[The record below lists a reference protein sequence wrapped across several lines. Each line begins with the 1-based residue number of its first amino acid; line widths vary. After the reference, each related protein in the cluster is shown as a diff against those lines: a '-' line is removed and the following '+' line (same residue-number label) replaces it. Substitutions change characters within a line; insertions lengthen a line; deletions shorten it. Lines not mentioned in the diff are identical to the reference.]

1 MSLVLLITCA
11 IAASASAT
19 GFVLGRRRWRKATP
33 GAIPAQLTAGSGPEV
48 PSAAALPKKDSIEMQ
63 SLAVSLG
70 DVVSVDGRERW
81 LAGAIVVFDGT
92 VVAAGVFFAPEGKTL
107 EVVASFPEPRR
118 SILWLSPVDIE
129 IGHEAP
135 TSLEINSVFLQRKRR
150 LPVQLKRAGQGAPE
164 LGSTATLSEYAATGG
179 DAALILR
186 TPERTFGWF
195 GREIA
200 HPDYDRMGK
209 GTPTE

>member
-1 MSLVLLITCA
+1 MH
-11 IAASASAT
+11 
-19 GFVLGRRRWRKATP
+19 
-33 GAIPAQLTAGSGPEV
+33 
-48 PSAAALPKKDSIEMQ
+48 

-70 DVVSVDGRERW
+70 DVVSVEGRERW

-118 SILWLSPVDIE
+118 SILWLSPVEIE

-164 LGSTATLSEYAATGG
+164 LGATATLAEYAATGG

-195 GREIA
+195 GREIEPP
-200 HPDYDRMGK
+200 HYDRMGK

>member
-11 IAASASAT
+11 IAASASVT
-19 GFVLGRRRWRKATP
+19 GFALGRRRWRKATP
-33 GAIPAQLTAGSGPEV
+33 GTV
-48 PSAAALPKKDSIEMQ
+48 PSPLALPQQGTATEDSPAPKKELEME
-63 SLAVSLG
+63 SLAVTLG

-81 LAGAIVVFDGT
+81 LAGGIVVLDGA
-92 VVAAGVFFAPEGKTL
+92 VVTACVFFAPEGRAV
-107 EVVASFPEPRR
+107 EVVAAFPEPRR
-118 SILWLSPVDIE
+118 SILWLSPVEIE
-129 IGHEAP
+129 IGHDAP

-150 LPVQLKRAGQGAPE
+150 LPVQLKRTGQGAPD
-164 LGSTATLSEYAATGG
+164 LGATATLAEYAATGG

-200 HPDYDRMGK
+200 HPHYDRMGK
-209 GTPTE
+209 GAP